1 MSEEKKL
8 IKHLLDN
15 YEAVG
20 NGGRPVLNI
29 TSVMSVE
36 FGLGLIQMDLDERYK
51 VLKMSMW
58 SRYVSTSVFLK
69 NFQFFT
75 QALFRPRL
83 GCAMGSHLFR
93 PSLMPLHSITGDLK
107 PQLLSRPPT
116 DLSST
121 VCYMP
126 KDVCFYKGHFQQDLS

>member
-15 YEAVG
+15 YKEVG

-29 TSVMSVE
+29 TTVMEVE

-58 SRYVSTSVFLK
+58 SRYVSKKLHEL
-69 NFQFFT
+69 
-75 QALFRPRL
+75 ALF
-83 GCAMGSHLFR
+83 CNH
-93 PSLMPLHSITGDLK
+93 
-107 PQLLSRPPT
+107 
-116 DLSST
+116 
-121 VCYMP
+121 C
-126 KDVCFYKGHFQQDLS
+126 KDVIDCSQFSRSQLHNQLCRLNQRVSNEPN